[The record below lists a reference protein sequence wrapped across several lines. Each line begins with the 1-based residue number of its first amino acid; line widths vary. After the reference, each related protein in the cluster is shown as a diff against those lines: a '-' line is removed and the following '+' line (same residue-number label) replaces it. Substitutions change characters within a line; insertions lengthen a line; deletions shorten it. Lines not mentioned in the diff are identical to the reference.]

1 MSAPETW
8 RRRVTDVAELV
19 VWVST
24 LRPATLAA
32 GRLVCVDGRAGAG
45 KSTLGDAV
53 VAAAAALGT
62 ARLVHTDDLLAGW
75 SGLAALGQTLAE
87 GLVAP
92 LTAGRPGTYRRYDW
106 LQERFAETL
115 TVDPVDTL
123 VLEGVGSWSPAY
135 ADAVTTLVWVDA
147 PRDLRLQRG
156 LERDGEGM
164 RERWLT
170 WLDDEEKHFLHAGT
184 QAHAD
189 VLVDGSG
196 ASDQTVVL
204 G

>member
-1 MSAPETW
+1 MSPPETW

-24 LRPATLAA
+24 LRPATLGA
-32 GRLVCVDGRAGAG
+32 GRLICVDGRAGAG

-53 VAAAAALGT
+53 VAAAAGLGT
-62 ARLVHTDDLLAGW
+62 TRLVHTDDLLAGW
-75 SGLAALGQTLAE
+75 SGLAALGRTLAE

-92 LTAGRPGTYRRYDW
+92 LAAGRPGTYRRYDW
-106 LQERFAETL
+106 LQEKFAETL

-123 VLEGVGSWSPAY
+123 VVEGVGSWSPTY

-170 WLDDEEKHFLHAGT
+170 WLDDEEEHFLRAGT
-184 QAHAD
+184 HEHAD
-189 VLVDGSG
+189 VLVDGTG

-204 G
+204 S